1 MAKLFLCGGGF
12 GKQMEDTYP
21 VFNAVIDHT
30 KPLLYIPLA
39 MPEETH
45 TLDECYGWIQNEL
58 KEGGVDVPSVEMV
71 RSYEEI
77 LTKEFSDYCAL
88 FIGGG
93 NTFSLLKGLKDSGAF
108 AKIKEYLQGDGV
120 VFGSSAGEIIF
131 GKDIMTA
138 ITEDP
143 NDVGL
148 QDTEGFDVLSGIAL
162 DAHYTNAKTEE
173 NHERVT
179 AFLTNYSIEKG
190 KVIALPEEDTLF
202 IDGDAFQV
210 IGSRPYYVFENGVRL
225 EKRAELRNELTDNEW
240 PLEYIDHDRWIAR
253 GIVFDEEG
261 NFYFIRAERDDMF
274 GKATMIE
281 TPGGGVEKGENL
293 NMAIRRELSEELGAE
308 VDVILKI
315 GVVSDYYNIIH
326 RHNISNYFL
335 CKVKS
340 FGEKH
345 LTEDEIHDFHLST
358 LKLTFDEA
366 VDEYE
371 KRRETPIGRLVA
383 NRELPVVMR
392 AKRIIDEMGLLS

>member
-1 MAKLFLCGGGF
+1 M
-12 GKQMEDTYP
+12 
-21 VFNAVIDHT
+21 IDHT

-45 TLDECYGWIQNEL
+45 TLDECYAWIRNEME
-58 KEGGVDVPSVEMV
+58 EGGVEIPSIEMV

-88 FIGGG
+88 YFGGG

-120 VFGSSAGEIIF
+120 IFGSSAGEIIF

-173 NHERVT
+173 DHERVT

-210 IGSRPYYVFENGVRL
+210 IGSRPYYVFENGIRL

-326 RHNISNYFL
+326 RHNINNYFL

-366 VDEYE
+366 VAEYE

-383 NRELPVVMR
+383 NRELPVLMR
-392 AKRIIDEMGLLS
+392 AKKIIDEMGMLS

>member
-1 MAKLFLCGGGF
+1 MKLFLCGGGC
-12 GKQMEDTYP
+12 GKQTEAVIK
-21 VFNAVIDHT
+21 VFNAVIDHE

-39 MPEETH
+39 MDEKEH
-45 TLDECYGWIQNEL
+45 TYDDCYEWVKGEL
-58 KEGGVDVPSVEMV
+58 AAVEVPSIDMV
-71 RSYEEI
+71 RSYEK
-77 LTKEFSDYCAL
+77 LAAKNLSDYGAV

-108 AKIKEYLQGDGV
+108 AKIKEYIQGDGV

-138 ITEDP
+138 ITEDQ

-162 DAHYTNAKTEE
+162 DAHYTNAKTKED
-173 NHERVT
+173 HGRVT
-179 AFLTNYSIEKG
+179 DFLANFSMDQG

-202 IDGDAFQV
+202 IDGETVQV
-210 IGSRPYYVFENGVRL
+210 IGSRPYYVFENGARQ

-240 PLEYIDHDRWIAR
+240 PLKYIDHDRWVAR

-261 NFYFIRAERDDMF
+261 NFYFIRAERDDLF

-281 TPGGGVEKGENL
+281 TPGGGVEKGEDL
-293 NMAIRRELSEELGAE
+293 DAAIRRELSEELGAE

-326 RHNISNYFL
+326 RHNINNYFL

-345 LTEDEIHDFHLST
+345 LTEDEINDFHLST

-366 VDEYE
+366 VAEYE
-371 KRRETPIGRLVA
+371 KRKETPIGRLVA
-383 NRELPVVMR
+383 NRELPVLMR
-392 AKRIIDEMGLLS
+392 AKAIIDSL

>member
-45 TLDECYGWIQNEL
+45 TLDECYAWIRNEME
-58 KEGGVDVPSVEMV
+58 KGGVKFPSIEMV

-162 DAHYTNAKTEE
+162 DAHYTNAKAEE
-173 NHERVT
+173 DHERVT

-345 LTEDEIHDFHLST
+345 LTEDEIHDSPSARST
-358 LKLTFDEA
+358 
-366 VDEYE
+366 
-371 KRRETPIGRLVA
+371 
-383 NRELPVVMR
+383 
-392 AKRIIDEMGLLS
+392 

>member
-12 GKQMEDTYP
+12 GKQMEDIYP

-45 TLDECYGWIQNEL
+45 TLDECYAWIQNEL
-58 KEGGVDVPSVEMV
+58 KEGGVEVPSVEMV

-88 FIGGG
+88 YIGGG

-143 NDVGL
+143 NDDGL
-148 QDTEGFDVLSGIAL
+148 QDKEEFDVLSGIAL
-162 DAHYTNAKTEE
+162 DAHYTNAQTEE
-173 NHERVT
+173 DHERVT

-210 IGSRPYYVFENGVRL
+210 IGSRPYYIFENGIRL
-225 EKRAELRNELTDNEW
+225 EKRAELRNEITDNEW

-392 AKRIIDEMGLLS
+392 AKRIIDELGMLS